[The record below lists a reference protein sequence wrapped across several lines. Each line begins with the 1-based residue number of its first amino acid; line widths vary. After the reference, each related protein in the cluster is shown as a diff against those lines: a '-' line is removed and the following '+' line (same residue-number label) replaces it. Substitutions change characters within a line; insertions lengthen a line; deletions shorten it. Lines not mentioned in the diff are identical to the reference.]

1 MMNKKQ
7 TESTKI
13 LTKKDRHH
21 AALRY
26 MFIGVNNFNYETQQG
41 PAVVF
46 SLNKALRKIY
56 TNDDEYIASLNNHFE
71 YFNTTT
77 AMANIILG
85 ASLAIEEQD
94 GARSIKSVQSLKTS
108 LMGPFAGI
116 GDTLIWVL
124 LPTIMGSLAGY
135 MALEGNP
142 TGALMW
148 LTFNIIFAF
157 VKLKLWDLGY
167 FSGVKLVTSLGE
179 KLSIFTD
186 AASVMGL
193 TVVGALIA
201 TAVKV
206 QTGITF
212 KTGQVKLPLQS
223 EVLDKIMPG
232 LLPVLLT
239 IIVYKLIGSK
249 KWSTTK
255 IILLLIVVAMLGSF
269 FEILQ
274 PA

>member
-1 MMNKKQ
+1 MGFGLFLWSQ
-7 TESTKI
+7 IS
-13 LTKKDRHH
+13 DV
-21 AALRY
+21 
-26 MFIGVNNFNYETQQG
+26 IGG
-41 PAVVF
+41 
-46 SLNKALRKIY
+46 
-56 TNDDEYIASLNNHFE
+56 
-71 YFNTTT
+71 
-77 AMANIILG
+77 
-85 ASLAIEEQD
+85 
-94 GARSIKSVQSLKTS
+94 
-108 LMGPFAGI
+108 
-116 GDTLIWVL
+116 
-124 LPTIMGSLAGY
+124 
-135 MALEGNP
+135 
-142 TGALMW
+142 
-148 LTFNIIFAF
+148 
-157 VKLKLWDLGY
+157 
-167 FSGVKLVTSLGE
+167 

-223 EVLDKIMPG
+223 EILDKIMPG

-274 PA
+274 PS